1 MYLSSELYYNHMVLS
16 KVHLVVSMGEEI
28 DSIGPGDRTHRMR
41 GKPIISKM
49 LTVPTRTTTITTG
62 GGGGGVGD
70 VGVGFY
76 RSPNRLCH
84 VYAISHVVSIS
95 SELT

>member
-1 MYLSSELYYNHMVLS
+1 
-16 KVHLVVSMGEEI
+16 MGEVV

-49 LTVPTRTTTITTG
+49 LTVSTGTIAT

-84 VYAISHVVSIS
+84 GHAIPHVVSIS
-95 SELT
+95 PELT